1 MGCLQLALTD
11 PDLVDDAAIDH
22 LAEQVLRM
30 IGTPYDEAHSLADT
44 PQPVAELPERR

>member
-11 PDLVDDAAIDH
+11 PDLVDEIAFDH

-30 IGTPYDEAHSLADT
+30 LGTPYAEAHALAHA
-44 PQPVAELPERR
+44 PLPVAELPEAR